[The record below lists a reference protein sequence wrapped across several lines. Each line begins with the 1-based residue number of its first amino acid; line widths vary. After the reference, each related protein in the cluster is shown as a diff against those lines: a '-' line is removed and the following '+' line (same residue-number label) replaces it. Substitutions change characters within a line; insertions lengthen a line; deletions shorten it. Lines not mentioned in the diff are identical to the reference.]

1 VDLNVREAARLLRV
15 SAQTIYRLIHR
26 ENLPAHRRG
35 DQYQFNRVEL
45 EEWSRRRGA
54 GEVGSPDHAAN
65 PSLRKALR
73 HGGIHYG
80 VEADDRDSA
89 LRAFAALPGDR
100 VALSETALYETLL
113 ARENLAPTTVGAGA
127 GFALPH
133 PRDPIV
139 SGVELE
145 VVHLCFFEKPID
157 FGALDGQRVHTAL
170 LLLSPGVETH
180 IQLLALVAFALRDDE
195 LCSDLIERA
204 PRDVILRRV
213 DTLLE
218 PVESRRK

>member
-1 VDLNVREAARLLRV
+1 
-15 SAQTIYRLIHR
+15 
-26 ENLPAHRRG
+26 
-35 DQYQFNRVEL
+35 
-45 EEWSRRRGA
+45 
-54 GEVGSPDHAAN
+54 
-65 PSLRKALR
+65 
-73 HGGIHYG
+73 
-80 VEADDRDSA
+80 

-100 VALSETALYETLL
+100 VALSETALYQTLL
-113 ARENLAPTTVGAGA
+113 AREKLAPTTVGA

-145 VVHLCFFEKPID
+145 VVHLCFFEKPVD

-218 PVESRRK
+218 PVESRRR